1 VVAPVLP
8 GWLLALLAVA
18 ATALAVV
25 AARRLQGTSTRQRWL
40 LGGLRALAL
49 LLVLGCLLRPAIVVS
64 RAVAQRNVLAIALDD
79 SRSMRIADVD
89 GARRVDAA
97 SRTFAD
103 SAALVRQL
111 GERFALRFFRFS
123 ATATPRSLDATLA
136 ATGTRTD
143 LAASLEAVR
152 QELADVPL
160 AGVVVVTDG
169 ADNSSADLE
178 PPLLGFRARRVPI
191 YTVGVGVER
200 FTRDVAVERV
210 ALPSSVLDGGAAV
223 ADVTLGMRGLDGE
236 TVMLSVEADGRV
248 VHQEQVTLRGGRET
262 MAVPLRIP
270 PLTTGT
276 HLILVRASP
285 LERETITE
293 NNEAH
298 GVLRVRPGREKVLY
312 LEGEPRPEFG
322 FVRRAVAD
330 DSALQL
336 VGVLRSAPGKYL
348 RLGVD
353 DSLELATGFPTRRAE
368 LFAYRA
374 IILGNIEAAYFS
386 GDQLRMLGEFVSRR
400 GGGLLMLGGRA
411 TLAEGGFAGTP
422 VDEALPLALSGAR
435 ETATGEPFLEVAVRP
450 TPAGLAQPM
459 LQLAETRAANVAR
472 WDSLPMLS
480 SVNRLGALRPG
491 ATMLLS
497 GQPAGGA
504 PARPVFATQRYGRG
518 KSGVFAV
525 QDSWLWKM
533 NPTTPLEDAT
543 HAVFWRQMLRWL
555 LDEVPE
561 RVDLAIAPARVG
573 PGEPVTLTVRVAD
586 ADYLDVDDA
595 NAVVTVIPPAGEPFD
610 VTLER
615 LPREPGT
622 YEGGFTPTLAGRYD
636 LAARAQRFTD
646 TTFAPVTTMLA
657 DTLGVDMERAELRT
671 PLLER
676 IAAETGG
683 QYYPLADAAKL
694 VEDVQLTTSGITVRD
709 ARDLWDAP
717 IVFFA
722 LLALLGAEWG
732 LRRRWGLS

>member
-1 VVAPVLP
+1 
-8 GWLLALLAVA
+8 
-18 ATALAVV
+18 
-25 AARRLQGTSTRQRWL
+25 
-40 LGGLRALAL
+40 
-49 LLVLGCLLRPAIVVS
+49 
-64 RAVAQRNVLAIALDD
+64 
-79 SRSMRIADVD
+79 
-89 GARRVDAA
+89 
-97 SRTFAD
+97 
-103 SAALVRQL
+103 
-111 GERFALRFFRFS
+111 
-123 ATATPRSLDATLA
+123 
-136 ATGTRTD
+136 
-143 LAASLEAVR
+143 
-152 QELADVPL
+152 
-160 AGVVVVTDG
+160 
-169 ADNSSADLE
+169 
-178 PPLLGFRARRVPI
+178 
-191 YTVGVGVER
+191 
-200 FTRDVAVERV
+200 
-210 ALPSSVLDGGAAV
+210 
-223 ADVTLGMRGLDGE
+223 MRGLDGE
-236 TVMLSVEADGRV
+236 AVTLTVEADGRV
-248 VHQEQVTLRGGRET
+248 VHQEQVTLQGGREAMT
-262 MAVPLRIP
+262 VPLRIP
-270 PLTTGT
+270 PLATGT
-276 HLILVRASP
+276 HLILVRAST
-285 LERETITE
+285 LDRETITE

-322 FVRRAVAD
+322 FLRRAVAD

-336 VGVLRSAPGKYL
+336 VAILRSAPGKYL

-353 DSLELATGFPTRRAE
+353 DSLELSTGFPTRRAE
-368 LFAYRA
+368 LFGYRA
-374 IILGNIEAAYFS
+374 IILGNIEAPFFS
-386 GDQLRMLGEFVSRR
+386 GDQLRMLSEFVSRR

-422 VDEALPLALSGAR
+422 VDEALPLALSGSR
-435 ETATGEPFLEVAVRP
+435 ESATGEAFVEVAVRP
-450 TPAGLAQPM
+450 TAAGLAQPM
-459 LQLAETRAANVAR
+459 LQLGATRTANTAR
-472 WDSLPMLS
+472 WDSLPRLS

-497 GQPAGGA
+497 GQPDGGA

-518 KSGVFAV
+518 KSGIFAV

-533 NPTTPLEDAT
+533 NPTAPLEDAT

-561 RVDLAIAPARVG
+561 RVDLVVSPARVG

-595 NAVVTVIPPAGEPFD
+595 NAVVTVTPPAGEPFD
-610 VTLER
+610 VTLEH

-622 YEGGFTPTLAGRYD
+622 YAGGFTPTLAGRYD

-676 IAAETGG
+676 IATETGG
-683 QYYPLADAAKL
+683 QYYPIAEAGKL
-694 VEDVQLTTSGITVRD
+694 VEDVQLTASGITVRD

-722 LLALLGAEWG
+722 LIALLGSEWG